1 MLIISLMDMVCSLR
15 CVLICFQ
22 DLKDTLRR
30 GGEVTYAEAHTRR
43 EREGLVQLATRL
55 VLRLGLEMRVADF
68 LYSGRTWRES

>member
-1 MLIISLMDMVCSLR
+1 MLIISYVK
-15 CVLICFQ
+15 ICFQ

-55 VLRLGLEMRVADF
+55 VLGLEMRVADF
-68 LYSGRTWRES
+68 LLSGRTWRESSRGTRAMT